1 MAPEILRGERYGI
14 SVDVWSYGMLI
25 ARLCQEGSLTEMIAI
40 NLPNKQ
46 QQNSPLM
53 RNVNRLQRLVSRGK
67 MLPRITKE
75 NSIPHSV
82 REIVMECWSL
92 EPGERPTFEDILQNL
107 EGACKKE
114 VLARIVPKSVSG
126 SQKATNEEICKQL
139 RHDLLVG
146 MKRQNEELEWEREK
160 AQKNLK
166 RRMAEN
172 LKRRSAKN
180 LH

>member
-1 MAPEILRGERYGI
+1 MTVVGTPFYMAPEILRGERYGI

-75 NSIPHSV
+75 NSIPHSRAGNSYGV
-82 REIVMECWSL
+82 L
-92 EPGERPTFEDILQNL
+92 EPGAW
-107 EGACKKE
+107 GASN
-114 VLARIVPKSVSG
+114 VRGYI
-126 SQKATNEEICKQL
+126 
-139 RHDLLVG
+139 
-146 MKRQNEELEWEREK
+146 
-160 AQKNLK
+160 
-166 RRMAEN
+166 
-172 LKRRSAKN
+172 AKFGGR
-180 LH
+180 L